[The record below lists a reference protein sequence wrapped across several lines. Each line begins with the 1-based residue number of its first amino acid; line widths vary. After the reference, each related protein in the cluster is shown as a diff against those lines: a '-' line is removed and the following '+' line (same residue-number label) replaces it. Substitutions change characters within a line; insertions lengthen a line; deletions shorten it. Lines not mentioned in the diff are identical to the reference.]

1 MEEKFSFEELK
12 VYQKAL
18 EYVDFVYTITRDFP
32 KAEAFSL
39 TDQFKRAAVSIC
51 LNIAEGT
58 GGSTA
63 EFNQFL
69 KISRRSVRECLA
81 ITEIGYRQHFID
93 SQNRE
98 ASRNRCAEL
107 SKMLSGLMNSL
118 KK

>member
-39 TDQFKRAAVSIC
+39 TDQFRRAAVSIC

-58 GGSTA
+58 GGSQA

-69 KISRRSVRECLA
+69 KNFPAFSTGMCRCNR
-81 ITEIGYRQHFID
+81 D
-93 SQNRE
+93 SIQAAFYKQSKQRTLK
-98 ASRNRCAEL
+98 EL
-107 SKMLSGLMNSL
+107 VC
-118 KK
+118 